1 MAALITMTILQPLST
16 PSAASVP
23 PLVLCILSSSV
34 PLRFLSSYSSVSSSS
49 LLPHSFLLY
58 FSSVFGISLYPSLFV
73 FLGFVC
79 PCLTESLS
87 AYFFLLSLPLG
98 VHDIYLHATLR
109 KLTIFFHKVRV
120 CLIRFVILQVCF
132 FQFVRLP
139 RIPLRSHAN
148 DCLHL
153 RLLRMAYAHLHT
165 TD

>member
-1 MAALITMTILQPLST
+1 MRLSPRRPDRLGSIVGRLIKTGAGMAALITMTILQPLST

-79 PCLTESLS
+79 PYLTESLS

-109 KLTIFFHKVRV
+109 KLTIFFTKCVSV
-120 CLIRFVILQVCF
+120 
-132 FQFVRLP
+132 
-139 RIPLRSHAN
+139 
-148 DCLHL
+148 
-153 RLLRMAYAHLHT
+153 
-165 TD
+165 